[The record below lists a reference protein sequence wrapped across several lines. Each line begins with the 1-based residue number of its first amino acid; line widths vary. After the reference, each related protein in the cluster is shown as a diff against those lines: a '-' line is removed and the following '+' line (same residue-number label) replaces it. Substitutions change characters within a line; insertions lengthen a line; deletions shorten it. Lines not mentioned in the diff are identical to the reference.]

1 MMLQLD
7 ESFDDLLATCGYSI
21 VVCTLLVSFSKFFD
35 TLCCTV
41 VPLCIVPAF
50 FIYNWYNDQKTFK
63 LCGISSDISA
73 NAKTIRTNSE
83 KWREAVHLVKQ
94 NKVKKKEKNRNKR
107 HTNATTKTTDTNT
120 KTRTKHKE
128 KCSNTKRFSDPT
140 FSSAERTSTGVNR
153 RGVEQ
158 LQQHN
163 APERISESLHDIPV
177 VEKYDFPTKSGA
189 KYRYLAK
196 KGKRMRKG
204 RSVEDALYM
213 FIPYEAIY
221 RHPSRLRYK
230 QDTI

>member
-7 ESFDDLLATCGYSI
+7 DSFDDLLATFGYSI

-41 VPLCIVPAF
+41 VPLCIVLAF
-50 FIYNWYNDQKTFK
+50 FIYKWYNDQKTFK

-73 NAKTIRTNSE
+73 DAKTLRTNSE

-107 HTNATTKTTDTNT
+107 QTNATTKTTDTNT
-120 KTRTKHKE
+120 KTRTKDKD
-128 KCSNTKRFSDPT
+128 KGSNTKRFSDPT
-140 FSSAERTSTGVNR
+140 FSATERTSTGVNR
-153 RGVEQ
+153 RAVEQ
-158 LQQHN
+158 H
-163 APERISESLHDIPV
+163 APGRASKSLHDIPV
-177 VEKYDFPTKSGA
+177 VEKNDFRTKTGE
-189 KYRYLAK
+189 KQYERYLTK
-196 KGKRMRKG
+196 KKRGKGMRKG
-204 RSVEDALYM
+204 HSVEDALYM

-221 RHPSRLRYK
+221 RHPSRLHHK